1 MRGFRTTALAVV
13 TLGGLLAALIWR
25 QVAPQPAPE
34 PAPSARTAPVTIATV
49 PPRARARE
57 APTPPPT
64 AAPEEP
70 VASGVPTE
78 PLAAVVPS
86 PSAEPTPVESLDD
99 QRTRASEALDQRL
112 QQLAPR
118 VESFRVR
125 LRHYENGCR
134 SGGGPWP
141 PSGCEVARTDLQ
153 QRLAELRSAVETA
166 DEQARR
172 SAVYPGVRAEIRR
185 RHGLDEDAWD
195 ALLRS
200 ALATLE

>member
-13 TLGGLLAALIWR
+13 TLGGLLAVLVWR
-25 QVAPQPAPE
+25 QMAPPSAPS

-70 VASGVPTE
+70 VTSGAPTE

-86 PSAEPTPVESLDD
+86 PSAESTPVESLDD
-99 QRTRASEALDQRL
+99 QRARASEALDQRL

-118 VESFRVR
+118 VENFRVR
-125 LRHYENGCR
+125 LRDYQNGCR

-141 PSGCEVARTDLQ
+141 PSGCEMARTDLQ
-153 QRLAELRSAVETA
+153 QRLAELRSGVETA

-172 SAVYPGVRAEIRR
+172 SAVYPGVRAQIRR

-195 ALLRS
+195 ALLRG